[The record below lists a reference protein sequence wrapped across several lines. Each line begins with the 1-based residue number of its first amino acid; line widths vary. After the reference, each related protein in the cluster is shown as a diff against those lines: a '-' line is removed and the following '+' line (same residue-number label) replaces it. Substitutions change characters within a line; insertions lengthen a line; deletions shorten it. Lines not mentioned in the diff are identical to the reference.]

1 MKRQKVFFLDR
12 KSPVSLQIQL
22 AANLKRLIQAGE
34 LNAAEP
40 LPSTRELA
48 AELKVS
54 RNTVVHAY
62 ERLISEGFLDSRVRS
77 GVYVSETAPALRSAA
92 RPSSPSRG
100 AAPVEP
106 RILDATPSK
115 GPKPFRP
122 CQPDVHLFPLA
133 VWNRLRGKVLRSTDR
148 DLLHYHAEAALGF
161 KPLREILAVYLRD
174 SRGVVCE
181 WWQIAITSGSQQAL
195 HLLANLLLKPGDTVY
210 MENPGY
216 VGAVRAWKSARAAIR
231 YMPVDAN
238 GMVFPPLGSEPVSIV
253 YVTPSRQFPTGAS
266 LSLARRLA
274 LVNGAKS
281 TQPARAN
288 DQSQV
293 ETLTETP
300 LDTWIIEDD
309 YDSEFRYV
317 APPLP
322 SMQSLDSGNRVIY
335 VGTFSKLL
343 FPSLRLG
350 YVVLPKSLVEPFHE
364 LKCTADEHGS
374 LIDQA
379 TLAEFI
385 EGGSFY
391 SHVRRARRH
400 YAERQ
405 EVFLTAIAKSS
416 LPFDFRYRDGGMNLT
431 GFLPSHLDDRAFS
444 AALHQA
450 GLDVPA
456 LANYSH
462 GETEPGLV
470 FGFTAFTPSQ
480 IRRGIDRL
488 LNLNLAREPRRP
500 VTGRQ
505 SGPTSSSVSGSLLS
519 PVPQLR

>member
-1 MKRQKVFFLDR
+1 MKRQKIVFLDR
-12 KSPVSLQIQL
+12 KGPQSLQVQL
-22 AANLKRLIQAGE
+22 AVQLKRLVQSGQ
-34 LNAAEP
+34 LNAGDL

-48 AELKVS
+48 TELKVS

-62 ERLISEGFLDSRVRS
+62 ERLVSEGFLDSRLRS
-77 GVYVSETAPALRSAA
+77 GIYVSETAPALRSAA
-92 RPSSPSRG
+92 RQSVTVTAIPAEARLP
-100 AAPVEP
+100 
-106 RILDATPSK
+106 DATPSK

-122 CQPDVHLFPLA
+122 CQPDVNLFPLIM
-133 VWNRLRGKVLRSTDR
+133 WNRLRGKILRSTNR
-148 DLLHYHAEAALGF
+148 SLLHYHAEAVLGY
-161 KPLREILAVYLRD
+161 KPLRETLAAYLRD

-195 HLLANLLLKPGDTVY
+195 HLLANLLLKPGETVY
-210 MENPGY
+210 MEDPGY
-216 VGAVRAWKSARAAIR
+216 VGAVRAWKSAHASIE

-238 GMVFPPLGSEPVSIV
+238 GMIFPPLESAPVSIV

-274 LVNGAKS
+274 LVNGAKTRTAS
-281 TQPARAN
+281 GEP
-288 DQSQV
+288 
-293 ETLTETP
+293 
-300 LDTWIIEDD
+300 TWIIEDD
-309 YDSEFRYV
+309 YDSEFRYI

-379 TLAEFI
+379 TLAAFLES
-385 EGGSFY
+385 GGFY
-391 SHVRRARRH
+391 SHVRRCRRN

-405 EVFLTAIAKSS
+405 EAFLTAIQKGN
-416 LPFDFRYRDGGMNLT
+416 LPLDFRYRDGGMNLT
-431 GFLPSHLDDRAFS
+431 GFLPRHLDDQAWS
-444 AALHQA
+444 AQLQQA

-456 LANYSH
+456 LSH
-462 GETEPGLV
+462 YASQPTEPGLV
-470 FGFTAFTPSQ
+470 FGFTAFTPAQ
-480 IRRGIDRL
+480 IRKSVERL
-488 LNLNLAREPRRP
+488 LSLKLDQPLP
-500 VTGRQ
+500 
-505 SGPTSSSVSGSLLS
+505 VSGLK
-519 PVPQLR
+519 RK